1 MALKKYFA
9 LIGIALFI
17 LILLNIDIPKLI
29 EIFSRINLF
38 YLGLVV
44 ILVITAIILKA
55 FKWQQ
60 LIKAHGSQISL
71 KKCIQFFLI
80 GFFASVFTPARAG
93 DLLRAFYA
101 GEEIKS
107 KSVAFSS
114 VVLDRI
120 IDVGILISLGFVSI
134 VTFAFLFGVVIL
146 PLEILVLGTLI
157 FAVAVIFLIRQH
169 YLKKLL
175 KPLFDVFVPGK
186 YKPKLAVSF
195 NSFYDSLNTI
205 KKNKARVVFSIF
217 ISIVSWF
224 LVVCLAYFLLL
235 SLGIENVP
243 FYFMAIVVPIVT
255 LIELVPITISGLG
268 TREAAMLFV
277 FSFYAISA
285 ETIVAYS
292 LLYVT
297 VSYWFMALVGAIVFS
312 ATKKHFSLD
321 FF

>member
-17 LILLNIDIPKLI
+17 FILLNINIPRLI
-29 EIFSRINLF
+29 EIFSQINLF
-38 YLGLVV
+38 YLFVVLV
-44 ILVITAIILKA
+44 LVITAIILKA

-60 LIKAHGSQISL
+60 LIKAHGSQMSL
-71 KKCIQFFLI
+71 KKCINFFLI

-93 DLLRAFYA
+93 DLLRVFYA

-107 KSVAFSS
+107 KSTAFSS

-120 IDVGILISLGFVSI
+120 IDIGILICLGVVSI
-134 VTFAFLFGVVIL
+134 LVFSFLFGVVVL
-146 PLEILVLGTLI
+146 PLEVLFLGI
-157 FAVAVIFLIRQH
+157 FIFMIAVIVVMRQH

-175 KPLFDVFVPGK
+175 KPLVNVLVPEK
-186 YKPKLAVSF
+186 HKPKLAVSY
-195 NSFYDSLNTI
+195 NSFYDSLSIT
-205 KKNKARVVFSIF
+205 NKHRGLVVFSIF
-217 ISIVSWF
+217 ISLLSWF
-224 LVVCLAYFLLL
+224 LVICMAYFLLL
-235 SLGIENVP
+235 SLGVDNVP

-277 FSFYAISA
+277 FSFYPISA

-297 VSYWFMALVGAIVFS
+297 VSYWFMALIGAIVFS
-312 ATKKHFSLD
+312 TTKKHFSLD